1 MKQETLEE
9 VAEKLTNDFPVSEV
23 RFNMTKEEVNGWFL
37 EALQSGAKWQQE
49 RMYNKEK
56 VDKLLDA
63 LIQNNMCSVAG
74 DELIEQFKN
83 K

>member
-1 MKQETLEE
+1 MEQETLEE
-9 VAEKLTNDFPVSEV
+9 VAERIFPMFETDYF
-23 RFNMTKEEVNGWFL
+23 FNIPIQKREGFIE
-37 EALQSGAKWQQE
+37 GAKWQAE

-56 VDKLLDA
+56 VDKLLDT
-63 LIQNNMCSVAG
+63 LIQNNMCSTRG